1 MNTFRNHLN
10 ENLKDENFRNLY
22 YQEIELSRI
31 SLKIHEEREKKNLT
45 QLQLSKIA
53 GITQQQLSKIE
64 NGISCNITTLIKTCK
79 ALNLR
84 LEIG

>member
-1 MNTFRNHLN
+1 MNTFRKHLD
-10 ENLKDENFRNLY
+10 ENLKDEKFRILY
-22 YQEIELSRI
+22 NQEIEFSRI

-45 QLQLSKIA
+45 QVQLSKIA

-84 LEIG
+84 LEIV

>member
-10 ENLKDENFRNLY
+10 ENLKDENFKNLY
-22 YQEIELSRI
+22 NQEIELSRI
-31 SLKIHEEREKKNLT
+31 SLKIHEEREKKKLT
-45 QLQLSKIA
+45 QKQLSKIA

-84 LEIG
+84 LEIV